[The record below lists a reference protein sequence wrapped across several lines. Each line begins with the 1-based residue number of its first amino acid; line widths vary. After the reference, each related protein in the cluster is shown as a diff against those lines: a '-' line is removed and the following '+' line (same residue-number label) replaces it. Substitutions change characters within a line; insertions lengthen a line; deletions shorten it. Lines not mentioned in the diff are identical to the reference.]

1 MKHKL
6 LGPPGTGKT
15 TRLLEYLERE
25 LDSGIPAERIAFL
38 TFTRAARLEALHRT
52 GKTEKEFPYCKT
64 IHSIC
69 YHQLGIGRDQIVRP
83 ENIRIFGKKLGVK
96 LTGSDLDP
104 WIEEYERGLEPATKD
119 DVLLQINHHGRHR
132 KIMLQEALE
141 NAPDDIDFK
150 YAVWF
155 TKAYRAWKTAEGILD
170 YTDLLSRYVEYGK
183 PLDIDVLFIDEAQD
197 LSKLQWEVVN
207 ILGQKAGTWYVA
219 GDDDQAIFNWA
230 GADSSVFQDFRSD
243 SVEVLNQ
250 SHRVSRSVHYA
261 ARKITDRI
269 SKRLQKEYAPTESV
283 GSVRNAGYITTTDL
297 SEKTYILFRNH
308 YRGADLASILK
319 RERIPYIGKGSPV
332 NSKETRVALFAWYNL
347 FKKKEE
353 SSDRLKTLFRFMSD
367 DFIRPSARDMIKQ
380 KLSLTIEDVFISRPD
395 YHNWYFAL
403 PTIPGRESLP
413 DLIRHAGVLRCALPK
428 VELMSIHQ
436 SKGREAHTV
445 IIDPDMSRSVFNN
458 MTKHPDD
465 EHRIWYVAMT
475 RAKER
480 VFLLLPNGAFSYRF

>member
-1 MKHKL
+1 MKYKL

-25 LDSGIPAERIAFL
+25 LEKGIPAERIAFL
-38 TFTRAARLEALHRT
+38 TFTRAARMEALHRAN
-52 GKTEKEFPYCKT
+52 KTEKEFPFCKT

-69 YHQLGIGRDQIVRP
+69 YHQLGVGRDQVVRP
-83 ENIRIFGKKLGVK
+83 ENIRVFGKKIGIK
-96 LTGSDLDP
+96 LTGADLDP
-104 WIEEYERGLEPATKD
+104 WIEEYERTLEAATRD

-132 KIMLQEALE
+132 KIMLKEALE
-141 NAPDDIDFK
+141 NASFDIDYK

-155 TKAYRAWKTAEGILD
+155 TNAYRAWKTAEGILD

-183 PLDIDVLFIDEAQD
+183 PLDIDVLFVDEAQD
-197 LSKLQWEVVN
+197 LSRLQWEVVN

-243 SVEVLNQ
+243 SVEVLNE
-250 SHRVSRSVHYA
+250 SHRLSRAVHGA

-269 SKRLQKEYAPTESV
+269 KKRLPKEYQPRDSQ
-283 GSVRNAGYITTTDL
+283 GSVQNAGYITTTDL
-297 SEKTYILFRNH
+297 SEKTYLLFRNH
-308 YRGADLASILK
+308 FRGADLASILK

-332 NSKETRVALFAWYNL
+332 NSKETRVALYAWYNL

-353 SSDRLKTLFRFMSD
+353 TSERVKTLIRFMD
-367 DFIRPSARDMIKQ
+367 EEYLNPMARNLVKQ
-380 KLSLTIEDVFISRPD
+380 KPILGIDEVFISRPN
-395 YHNWYFAL
+395 YHNWYFTL
-403 PTIPGRESLP
+403 KNLPGRDTLP
-413 DLIRHAGVLRCALPK
+413 DLIRHAGILRCALPK

-458 MTKHPDD
+458 MIHNPDD
-465 EHRIWYVAMT
+465 EHRVWYVAVT